1 MRTATAFVLV
11 ILGVMLAT
19 VGAVVFLMALP
30 RPIGIGVALM
40 AGGALLVNVGDRL
53 GE

>member
-1 MRTATAFVLV
+1 MRIATAFVLV
-11 ILGVMLAT
+11 LLGVAIAI

-30 RPIGIGVALM
+30 RPLGIGVALM
-40 AGGALLVNVGDRL
+40 AAGALLVNFGDRL